1 MLKEEFQKVGNTMIK
16 VSIVVP
22 VYNTGDYLKKCLDSI
37 VNQTLDN
44 YEVLIANDGS
54 TDHSLHIIN
63 EYAEKYPDLVKVFNQ
78 ENQGQSAARNNAL
91 EHAQGKYY
99 AFVDSDDWIDLDM
112 YEVMYNEA
120 EENNQDIVICD
131 MVDHFVDHEI
141 YHHSSTFESK
151 YTVTPSACN
160 KLFRAEFVGDIRFP
174 LGLWYEDF
182 SFTTKLL
189 FQTDKIGTIHRG
201 MYHCHNREV
210 STMYNENS
218 EKNLDMITVLN
229 DLKDFLISKNLWD
242 NLDYVHNYFIVDHVL
257 ISTINRLTLQK
268 NKNRHDVIRKF
279 RDYAKLNQ
287 VDINKAKSD
296 FNIPSK
302 RILVAKLN
310 YFGFNNMSKLIL
322 DIAKKIK

>member
-1 MLKEEFQKVGNTMIK
+1 MQKEEFQKVGNMMVK

-22 VYNTGDYLKKCLDSI
+22 VYNTGDYLIKCLDSI

-44 YEVLIANDGS
+44 YEVIITNDGS
-54 TDHSLHIIN
+54 TDHSPDIIN
-63 EYAEKYPDLVKVFNQ
+63 KYAQNYPDLIKVINQ
-78 ENQGQSAARNNAL
+78 ENQGLSAARNNAL
-91 EHAQGKYY
+91 KLAQGKYY
-99 AFVDSDDWIDLDM
+99 AFVDSDDWVDLDM

-141 YHHSSTFESK
+141 YHQSSTFESK

-160 KLFRAEFVGDIRFP
+160 KMFRAEFVGDSRFP

-189 FQTDKIGTIHRG
+189 FQTEKIGTIHRG

-210 STMYNENS
+210 SIMNNENS
-218 EKNLDMITVLN
+218 EKNLDMITVLD
-229 DLKDFLISKNLWD
+229 DLKDFLISKNLWND
-242 NLDYVHNYFIVDHVL
+242 LAYVHNYFIVDHVL
-257 ISTINRLTLQK
+257 ITTINRITLHNNKEK
-268 NKNRHDVIRKF
+268 NNVIRKF
-279 RDYAKLNQ
+279 RDYAKSNQ
-287 VDINKAKSD
+287 VNINKAKSD

-310 YFGFNNMSKLIL
+310 YLGFNSLSKLIL